1 MNLDQIR
8 NFYEVATH
16 KSFTVAAEKLY
27 RTQPAVS
34 TQVRR
39 LEEELGERLFD
50 RLGKKVRLTHA
61 GEILLGY
68 AERLLRLHDEAKLAI
83 SELKATP
90 KGKLQIGANEAT
102 CIYVL
107 PRIFIIYR
115 QKYPEVQISIY
126 RNFSKKVLEKVLD
139 NQLDVGIVTL
149 PVDGKDLVVIPV
161 AKDELWLI
169 TSPSHPLAGRS
180 SVSLIELADYPLI
193 FHKVGSTRE
202 RILQQ
207 FGKAAEKLNISF
219 ELASIET
226 VKKFVS
232 IGMGIAVVPK
242 SYALEERD
250 QGVLNL
256 VRIKDLKMIRRLGLI
271 YKKNRYMSRACKA
284 FLEVI
289 EECLSNGGMN

>member
-1 MNLDQIR
+1 M
-8 NFYEVATH
+8 
-16 KSFTVAAEKLY
+16 
-27 RTQPAVS
+27 
-34 TQVRR
+34 
-39 LEEELGERLFD
+39 
-50 RLGKKVRLTHA
+50 
-61 GEILLGY
+61 
-68 AERLLRLHDEAKLAI
+68 
-83 SELKATP
+83 
-90 KGKLQIGANEAT
+90 
-102 CIYVL
+102 
-107 PRIFIIYR
+107 
-115 QKYPEVQISIY
+115 QISTY
-126 RNFSKKVLEKVLD
+126 RNFSKRVLEKVLD

-149 PVDGKDLVVIPV
+149 PVNGKDLVVIPI

-180 SVSLIELADYPLI
+180 SVSLIELVDYPLI

-207 FGKAAEKLNISF
+207 FGKAAEKLNIPF

-232 IGMGIAVVPK
+232 IGMSIAVVPK

-289 EECLSNGGMN
+289 EECLSTGGMN